1 MTLEDILFI
10 MIFVG
15 STVGF
20 FIGLAVGLLHGRTKA
35 ADATIQNNT
44 NIKEITSWLRR
55 EQDQLLSQLA
65 AKHVEISPL
74 AAAVIVKVA
83 DEIEK
88 RFMCKDTRG

>member
-1 MTLEDILFI
+1 MTLTDILFI

-15 STVGF
+15 SAVGF
-20 FIGLAVGLLHGRTKA
+20 LIGLAVGILHKRTT
-35 ADATIQNNT
+35 ATEEMLKNNT

-55 EQDQLLSQLA
+55 EQDNMLSQLS
-65 AKHVEISPL
+65 AKHVELSPF

-88 RFMCKDTRG
+88 RFIHKDIRG